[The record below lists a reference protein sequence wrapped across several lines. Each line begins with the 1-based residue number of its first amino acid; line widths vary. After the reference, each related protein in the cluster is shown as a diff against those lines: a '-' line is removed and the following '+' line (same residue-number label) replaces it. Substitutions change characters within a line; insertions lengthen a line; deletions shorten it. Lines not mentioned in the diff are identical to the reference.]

1 MIEDSFD
8 SRTRARMA
16 LALERVCEGAVNGE
30 THAVRK
36 RVARQIIKSA
46 ISGKAT
52 LDELVA
58 AGQYAIARTADL
70 PNDQV
75 RDETNKE
82 NRSHSLSQ

>member
-58 AGQYAIARTADL
+58 AGQHAVARTADL
-70 PNDQV
+70 PDDQA
-75 RDETNKE
+75 RHETNMA
-82 NRSHSLSQ
+82 NRNHSWSQ